1 MKRLVIAGF
10 LVLLFVEPG
19 LMSARG
25 ADSPAKTIDLY
36 RKAIGNKAAQGVRT
50 TVISGTIK
58 SGGDASAGRIVIET
72 QSPDRLRIDLD
83 ISGVQTSRCY
93 NGKSAWSKQ
102 PDGLRT
108 LLGPEADSLRLYAL
122 ILGSRLRG
130 LSTYRAQM
138 AHGSATPGDAAN
150 LIPIDLSLGT
160 ARATLFFDPS
170 THLLVKARRQTAD
183 STETIYY
190 ADYRKV
196 DGVLEPFSIKVE
208 GGPAELDISVDRV
221 EHNKPLDAGVFRYP
235 QPDGDA
241 PLPDVGTMLKTLVA
255 NQEKIEEM
263 REHYTFRELQ
273 TELVYDGG
281 GHLKET
287 KEREY
292 EVTPVGDT
300 LVHREIKENG
310 KDLSPADREKE
321 DKKVQKEVEDIE
333 KRREKREKQAEKK
346 GKDED
351 EDEEVTVLDFLRATE
366 ITSERRE
373 TLGGQQVI
381 AFDFEPK
388 KDFKPKSRT
397 ESLVSKLAG
406 TMWVDQ
412 DANQIARL
420 EAHFTGSF
428 KVGGGLVASVSPSTA
443 FVFEQKKIDGEVW
456 LPSYA
461 EANISAKILLLAKYN
476 RGLTMR
482 FSDYKK
488 YHIDS
493 TYDVK
498 KPPADDKPSNNE

>member
-1 MKRLVIAGF
+1 
-10 LVLLFVEPG
+10 
-19 LMSARG
+19 S
-25 ADSPAKTIDLY
+25 
-36 RKAIGNKAAQGVRT
+36 VRT

-58 SGGDASAGRIVIET
+58 SGTDIPPGRIIIET
-72 QSPDRLRIDLD
+72 QSPDRMRIDLD
-83 ISGVQTSRCY
+83 ASGIQTSRCY

-102 PDGLRT
+102 ADGLRT
-108 LLGPEADSLRLYAL
+108 LLGSEADSLRLYAL

-130 LSTYRAQM
+130 LSAYRVQI
-138 AHGSATPGDAAN
+138 AHGSAPPGDAAN
-150 LIPIDLSLGT
+150 LTPIDLSLGT
-160 ARATLFFDPS
+160 AHATLFFDPS
-170 THLLVKARRQTAD
+170 THLLVKARRESAD
-183 STETIYY
+183 STETVYY
-190 ADYRKV
+190 GDYRKV
-196 DGVLEPFSIKVE
+196 DGILEPFSIRIE
-208 GGPAELDISVDRV
+208 GGPTEMDISVDRI
-221 EHNKPLDAGVFRYP
+221 EHNKSLDPAVFRYP
-235 QPDGDA
+235 QSEGEA
-241 PLPDVGTMLKTLVA
+241 PLPDVGAMLKTLVT

-310 KDLSPADREKE
+310 KDLSSADRDKE
-321 DKKVQKEVEDIE
+321 DKRVQKEVEDII

-351 EDEEVTVLDFLRATE
+351 DEEEVTVLTFLKATE

-406 TMWVDQ
+406 TIWVDQ

-443 FVFEQKKIDGEVW
+443 FIFEQKKIDDEVW

-461 EANISAKILLLAKYN
+461 QANISAKILLLAKYN

-493 TYDVK
+493 SYDVK
-498 KPPADDKPSNNE
+498 KPPSEDKSPTSN

>member
-10 LVLLFVEPG
+10 LAVLFVGPSSG
-19 LMSARG
+19 SAREVS
-25 ADSPAKTIDLY
+25 SPAKTIELY
-36 RKAIGNKAAQGVRT
+36 RKAIGNKAAQGVKT
-50 TVISGTIK
+50 TVISGTVR
-58 SGGDASAGRIVIET
+58 SGSDAPAGRIVIEI
-72 QSPDRLRIDLD
+72 QAPDHMRIDLGT
-83 ISGVQTSRCY
+83 SGVETSRCY

-108 LLGPEADSLRLYAL
+108 LLGPDADSLRLYAL

-130 LSTYRAQM
+130 LSTYRVRIAQ
-138 AHGSATPGDAAN
+138 GSATPGDAAN
-150 LIPIDLSLGT
+150 LISIDLSLGT
-160 ARATLFFDPS
+160 ARATLFFDSS
-170 THLLVKARRQTAD
+170 THLLVKARRQTGD
-183 STETIYY
+183 SSETISYT
-190 ADYRKV
+190 DYRKV
-196 DGVLEPFSIKVE
+196 DGILEPFSIKVE

-221 EHNKPLDAGVFRYP
+221 EHNKPLDPGLFRYP
-235 QPDGDA
+235 QPEGDA
-241 PLPDVGTMLKTLVA
+241 PLPDVGTMLKTLVT

-300 LVHREIKENG
+300 LVHREVKENG

-321 DKKVQKEVEDIE
+321 DKKVQKEVEDIM
-333 KRREKREKQAEKK
+333 KRREKREKQAEK

-351 EDEEVTVLDFLRATE
+351 DDERVTVLDFLRATE

-388 KDFKPKSRT
+388 RDFRPKTRT

-493 TYDVK
+493 SYDVK
-498 KPPADDKPSNNE
+498 KPPSDDKPSNNNE